1 MHEIQTANLGEDL
14 RILGK
19 AWSLWNLYQNIS
31 MHRHQA
37 PWHVSDDQPAMEEEE
52 GNLPQLRNEDGLWT
66 MIPPIDSLW

>member
-1 MHEIQTANLGEDL
+1 MRYKQQNLGEDL
-14 RILGK
+14 RIPWQGMITMK
-19 AWSLWNLYQNIS
+19 PIKKNIS

-52 GNLPQLRNEDGLWT
+52 GNLPQLRNGDGLWT